1 MIDREEVPVEF
12 QKMNRMMTHR
22 IVAPSCATQAGST
35 LIEVLAAI
43 FVMGI
48 GLLAVATLFPLG
60 ALSMAQ
66 EIKDDRTAAI
76 AAEATALSALGESVL
91 SHTADFVED
100 SLSTGLVNPE
110 TAAHLR
116 EEYEHFQVRA
126 ADIEVQLEE
135 LQSVFP
141 PQQIQRHLGPLL
153 AQIRAI
159 KLRVE
164 PIIRIL
170 LLVELAARD

>member
-1 MIDREEVPVEF
+1 LKLDRTITPG
-12 QKMNRMMTHR
+12 
-22 IVAPSCATQAGST
+22 IVAPAQAGST
-35 LIEVLAAI
+35 LTEVLVAI
-43 FVMGI
+43 FVMAI
-48 GLLAVATLFPLG
+48 GLLALLALFPLG

-66 EIKDDRTAAI
+66 AIKDDRTAAI
-76 AAEATALSALGESVL
+76 AADATALSALGENLL

-100 SLSTGLVNPE
+100 SLSKGLVNPE

-116 EEYEHFQVRA
+116 EEYEHFQLQA
-126 ADIEVQLEE
+126 ADIEVRLEE

-141 PQQIQRHLGPLL
+141 PQQIQPHLGPLL

-159 KLRVE
+159 KLRVR

-170 LLVELAARD
+170 FLVESAARD

>member
-1 MIDREEVPVEF
+1 VEF
-12 QKMNRMMTHR
+12 QKLIRTITHG
-22 IVAPSCATQAGST
+22 IVAPSRARQAGST
-35 LIEVLAAI
+35 LIEVLVAI
-43 FVMGI
+43 FVMAI
-48 GLLAVATLFPLG
+48 GLLAVLTVFPLG

-66 EIKDDRTAAI
+66 EIKDDRTAAV
-76 AAEATALSALGESVL
+76 ASEATALSALGEGLVSR
-91 SHTADFVED
+91 TADFVED
-100 SLSTGLVNPE
+100 SVSNGLVNPE

-116 EEYEHFQVRA
+116 EEYEHFQLRA

-164 PIIRIL
+164 PVIRIL
-170 LLVELAARD
+170 CLVELAARD